1 MYIPTIS
8 NVLCSE
14 ELFVALGGV
23 FRNAK
28 DAQII
33 VSQKVIIHPKY
44 LSSGGRNDI
53 GVVKLATAAKLGRY
67 QGGR

>member
-1 MYIPTIS
+1 MY
-8 NVLCSE
+8 VCCRD

-23 FRNAK
+23 YRSGK

-33 VSQKVIIHPKY
+33 VAQKVTIHPKY

-53 GVVKLATAAKLGRY
+53 GVVKLATAAKLGTY
-67 QGGR
+67 HH